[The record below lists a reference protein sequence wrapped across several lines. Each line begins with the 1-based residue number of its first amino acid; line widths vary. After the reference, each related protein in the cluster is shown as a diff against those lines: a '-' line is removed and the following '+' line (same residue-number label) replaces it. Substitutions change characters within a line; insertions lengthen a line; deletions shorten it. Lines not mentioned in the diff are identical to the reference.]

1 MPLQLINN
9 ITCKDYIAHY
19 THRYNIMSCFDRNDS
34 LLLAFDSNNWFV
46 KNLSLDSTN
55 YELLT
60 GRRFI

>member
-1 MPLQLINN
+1 
-9 ITCKDYIAHY
+9 
-19 THRYNIMSCFDRNDS
+19 MSCFDRNDS

-60 GRRFI
+60 GRRII

>member
-19 THRYNIMSCFDRNDS
+19 THRYNILSCFDRNDS
-34 LLLAFDSNNWFV
+34 LLLAFDLNNGFV
-46 KNLSLDSTN
+46 KNRSLDSTN

-60 GRRFI
+60 GRRII